1 MIPIKR
7 GAEIDKMRRAG
18 EVAAEILNRLADLA
32 VPGISTAEID
42 HAAARFMREAG
53 WKRLLG

>member
-32 VPGISTAEID
+32 VPGISTEKST
-42 HAAARFMREAG
+42 MRPPAS
-53 WKRLLG
+53 